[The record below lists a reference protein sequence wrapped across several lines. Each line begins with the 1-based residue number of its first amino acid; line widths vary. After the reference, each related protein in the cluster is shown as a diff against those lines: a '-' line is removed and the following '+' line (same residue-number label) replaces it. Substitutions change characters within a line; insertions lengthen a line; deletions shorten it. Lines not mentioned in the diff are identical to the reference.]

1 MRNIRYINSVAKPY
15 CNISMCNGELYLG
28 TLGTFWLFE
37 SCVDT
42 MNIHDSTVLGSFVR
56 AFGKHYTCMTRYVLF
71 VCFIHNK
78 ELDRGQTSLTEV
90 LILRW
95 ISIVSSCL
103 VSSFTIV
110 CLKWC
115 KTTQELSS
123 KWTTNKRGICISL
136 IHVVRGY
143 SPYVVYGHKWYE
155 YLYSYP

>member
-1 MRNIRYINSVAKPY
+1 MLQNHIVTFQCAMLIPGGHMGTMKVTQVQWINMTVLKH
-15 CNISMCNGELYLG
+15 E
-28 TLGTFWLFE
+28 
-37 SCVDT
+37 
-42 MNIHDSTVLGSFVR
+42 STVPSSFVK
-56 AFGKHYTCMTRYVLF
+56 AFRTHQTCITYDVLF

-78 ELDRGQTSLTEV
+78 ELDRGQTSLIVV

-95 ISIVSSCL
+95 IRTVNSCQVST
-103 VSSFTIV
+103 FTIV

-155 YLYSYP
+155 YLYYYP